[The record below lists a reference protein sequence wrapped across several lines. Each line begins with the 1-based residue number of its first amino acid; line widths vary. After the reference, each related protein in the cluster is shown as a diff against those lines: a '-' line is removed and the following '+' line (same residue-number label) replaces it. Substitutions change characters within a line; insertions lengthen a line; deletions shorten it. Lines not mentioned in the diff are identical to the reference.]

1 MDKFRFE
8 KEAVL
13 KYDRWGI
20 SEKTTF
26 PFAAFALGMAAVLTG
41 LRWYFFMVDFVPEE
55 NDYVLSSHATLILT
69 ILTIVAILGACLV
82 LFQRQYPIAVFRDDD
97 QNASVRALA
106 AICGIWYLVYAIA
119 YNYFQASTHP
129 ILSRV
134 YLVFTVLSVLYF
146 FVLVST
152 KPRVRFRFFSLAGLI
167 VFFILRV
174 FIQHFDT
181 SLQIYSPLRIT
192 SQMATLAAACYFV
205 AEMRAIVNAEKPQLW
220 YAVNFVAVILLSE
233 SSIPVLATALLKK
246 WEFSFVLFEA
256 ILELC
261 LLCYIGLRMV
271 LMYFPFKWTQILNYL
286 VFGVLT
292 TVVNLIVFFALTK
305 TMDVL
310 IANVIAWIAGV
321 LFAFITNKFLVFES
335 KSKQIRTLGR
345 EFGTFTLAR
354 LFSLGAEE
362 LILLAGI
369 RGLRMGEGVTK
380 LIAAVVVIVLNYV
393 FSKLFIFRTKAQSDQ
408 SQTADMTPPA
418 P

>member
-1 MDKFRFE
+1 M
-8 KEAVL
+8 
-13 KYDRWGI
+13 KYDRWGF

-55 NDYVLSSHATLILT
+55 NDYVLSSHASLILT

-82 LFQRQYPIAVFRDDD
+82 LFQRQYPVEVFRDDE
-97 QNASVRALA
+97 QNASVRAFA
-106 AICGIWYLVYAIA
+106 SVCGICFFAYAIA
-119 YNYFQASTHP
+119 YNYFQTSTHP
-129 ILSRV
+129 ILSKV
-134 YLVFTVLSVLYF
+134 YVVFAVLSVLYF
-146 FVLVST
+146 FALVST
-152 KPRVRFRFFSLAGLI
+152 KPRIRFRFFSLAGLI

-174 FIQHFDT
+174 FIQHFDI

-192 SQMATLAAACYFV
+192 SQMATLAVACYFV
-205 AEMRAIVNAEKPQLW
+205 AEMRAMVNAEKPQLW

-246 WEFSFVLFEA
+246 WEFSFVLMEA

-286 VFGVLT
+286 IFGVLT
-292 TVVNLIVFFALTK
+292 TVVNFLVFFTLAK
-305 TMDVL
+305 TMDAL
-310 IANVIAWIAGV
+310 IANVFAWIVGV

-345 EFGTFTLAR
+345 EFGAFTLAR

-369 RGLRMGEGVTK
+369 RLLHMSEGATK
-380 LIAAVVVIVLNYV
+380 LIAAIVVIVLNYV
-393 FSKLFIFRTKAQSDQ
+393 FSKLFIFRTNKRSDINH
-408 SQTADMTPPA
+408 TTITTPPA